1 MTLGLKCD
9 IIYIVKEKET
19 NKMKVINKIL
29 IALMVIG
36 LLWLT
41 LSTIDVMT
49 HNNPASENFGNY
61 AFWNFWDLM

>member
-1 MTLGLKCD
+1 
-9 IIYIVKEKET
+9 
-19 NKMKVINKIL
+19 MKVINKIL